1 MKKKEIEI
9 LVYVLIIV
17 FVILIKIFVVT
28 PVVVRGQSMYKTLH
42 NKDVM
47 ILNKLSYKFNDIK
60 RFDIVVIKLPNELII
75 KRIIGLPGD
84 KIEYKNNKLYVNG
97 KRVKENFDKID
108 DTTLEDYN
116 TEDLGSITVPKG
128 YYFVLGDNR
137 KNSADSRVIGF
148 IKEKSIQGKASYT
161 IFPFTRFGKKK

>member
-1 MKKKEIEI
+1 MKKKEI

-60 RFDIVVIKLPNELII
+60 RFDI
-75 KRIIGLPGD
+75 

-116 TEDLGSITVPKG
+116 TEELGSITVPKG